1 MCPVFNLTKPRII
14 LISGEGGKVTQEE
27 WEGARY
33 GSWNDGLQNLGSSQ
47 HAFWSLRTLG
57 NGVLDLAGRAGHHL
71 LFLEATEV
79 LVVGQGDAL
88 ALPVLQE
95 GRGSEGQLPDREV
108 AQPQVRESTAFPAAR
123 PRCPKHLPIPLF
135 LSPAHLA
142 MGQILEIFHVAR
154 VLQSGHMRKAPS
166 WPRSLPCEQNVPI
179 LGGTILNQL
188 I

>member
-1 MCPVFNLTKPRII
+1 M
-14 LISGEGGKVTQEE
+14 
-27 WEGARY
+27 
-33 GSWNDGLQNLGSSQ
+33 
-47 HAFWSLRTLG
+47 
-57 NGVLDLAGRAGHHL
+57 
-71 LFLEATEV
+71 
-79 LVVGQGDAL
+79 GQGNAL

-95 GRGSEGQLPDREV
+95 GHGSEGQLPDREV

-123 PRCPKHLPIPLF
+123 PTCPKHLPIPLF

-179 LGGTILNQL
+179 LGGTVLNQL
-188 I
+188 IWPTQPIPLPPAPATHGVLVPMAIRSEIKTRVPTRAAGRLAARLCKSLKR